1 MDDIKLLIVED
12 DPVWMKCISEYIE
25 QEEDILVVKKAATEE
40 EALQISEL
48 DVDVVLLD
56 LSLSEDEEDLGGLR
70 VANKLFEQG
79 IKKIIML
86 TSWDEPEI
94 ILEAFDNGATN
105 YINKSSYR
113 DIPKAVRE
121 AYYDKISIH
130 SDVSS
135 VLLKELKL
143 ERKTRVLTPTEREVF
158 KLKEEGLNKSQ
169 IAEKLFKSVETIK
182 KQLQM
187 IKKKMNNI

>member
-1 MDDIKLLIVED
+1 MDNIRLLIVED
-12 DPVWMKCISEYIE
+12 DQVWMKCISEYIE
-25 QEEDILVVKKAATEE
+25 QEEDILVVKKASTEE
-40 EALQISEL
+40 DALQISEL

-70 VANKLFEQG
+70 IANQLYEQG

-113 DIPKAVRE
+113 DIPKAIRE

-158 KLKEEGLNKSQ
+158 KLKEEGLNKVQ